1 MPLEY
6 HIKICCQRQI
16 GNLAFYFFYTYI
28 YVYVDVLRGK
38 IMNNKLD
45 AILLWLLTVG
55 LIGVGVFVSFYA
67 VVFVLPLILLAVGAY
82 ALYVVIRIWYMKY
95 VLKKEGYVFE
105 FHNHKR
111 GENRVIDAEF
121 EILDEKNKK

>member
-1 MPLEY
+1 
-6 HIKICCQRQI
+6 
-16 GNLAFYFFYTYI
+16 
-28 YVYVDVLRGK
+28 
-38 IMNNKLD
+38 MNNKLD

-55 LIGVGVFVSFYA
+55 LIGVGIFVSFYA
-67 VVFVLPLILLAVGAY
+67 VVFVLPLILLVVGAY
-82 ALYVVIRIWYMKY
+82 ALYVVIKIWYMKY

-111 GENRVIDAEF
+111 GETRVIDAEF